1 MAARKKVAK
10 KKAAKKKSVRK
21 TVKKSIRKSAPK
33 SAPKSAKS
41 KTARRPAAKKAAKRE
56 LIDTGRSKQYVRRN
70 ALGTSFVESDN
81 VGRSLAADR
90 RSKART
96 VAKRGQ
102 GDRGDRRR

>member
-10 KKAAKKKSVRK
+10 KKAAKKKSVK
-21 TVKKSIRKSAPK
+21 KAVKKSNRKSAPK
-33 SAPKSAKS
+33 AAKR
-41 KTARRPAAKKAAKRE
+41 KTARAPARKTAAKRE

-81 VGRSLAADR
+81 VGRSLTADR
-90 RSKART
+90 RSKAKT